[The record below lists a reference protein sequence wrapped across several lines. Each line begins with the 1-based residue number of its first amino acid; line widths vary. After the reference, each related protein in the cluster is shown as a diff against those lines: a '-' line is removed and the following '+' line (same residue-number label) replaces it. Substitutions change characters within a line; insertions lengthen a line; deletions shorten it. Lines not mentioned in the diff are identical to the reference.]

1 MGKVESTIKSEI
13 VRLAKREVRS
23 TFFPLRREVYSLRIK
38 LSSLIKNFVTLDRL
52 AKETL
57 QEQAKKKMELQA
69 SPEEVKISRLTP
81 QRIRLFRNKLGISQK
96 DLGTL
101 LGVSIGAVAM
111 WEKGKFAPSAKKKA
125 ALIALRKLGKRDAK
139 KLLAEKKEALR
150 KEKNDKK
157 MAKKPARKKIVKVK
171 KGKPRPRPARKK

>member
-38 LSSLIKNFVTLDRL
+38 LSSLIKNFVILDRL

-57 QEQAKKKMELQA
+57 QERAKKKMELQA

-81 QRIRLFRNKLGISQK
+81 QRIRLLRNKLGISQK
-96 DLGTL
+96 DLGIL
-101 LGVSIGAVAM
+101 LGVSIGAVGM
-111 WEKGKFAPSAKKKA
+111 WEKGKFAPSAMKKA
-125 ALIALRKLGKRDAK
+125 SLIALRKLRKRDVK
-139 KLLAEKKEALR
+139 KLLAEKKEAIK
-150 KEKNDKK
+150 KEKGGKK
-157 MAKKPARKKIVKVK
+157 MAKKPARKRVVKGR
-171 KGKPRPRPARKK
+171 KGKPRPKLARRK

>member
-38 LSSLIKNFVTLDRL
+38 LSSLIKNFVTLDRI

-81 QRIRLFRNKLGISQK
+81 SRIRLLRNKLGISQR
-96 DLGTL
+96 DLGIL

-125 ALIALRKLGKRDAK
+125 ALIALRKLGKRDARK
-139 KLLAEKKEALR
+139 FLGEKKALVK
-150 KEKNDKK
+150 KEKDDKK
-157 MAKKPARKKIVKVK
+157 IAKKPARKRAVRVN
-171 KGKPRPRPARKK
+171 KGNPGRKLARRK